1 MLFWHIIMERI
12 RIQAAF
18 TMVELLVGLIAASFV
33 TYSAMSLYI
42 TQHKQM
48 IIQDQIADLQA
59 NVRTAAE
66 VIAKT
71 ARMAGYNILGG
82 LSAIETHNSN
92 PDTIV
97 ITYDSGKLVNV
108 QLEQTMPQTSSDLN
122 CQDHDLSALP
132 ENASVFIYD
141 TLANVGEFFLASRTM
156 TVPSRI
162 RPVNPLLRKY
172 PAGSKVISMNRV
184 RFFID
189 QPNSEHPNLML
200 QSFGS
205 NPEVFA
211 ENIIDLNF
219 RYFMADGSIV
229 TQTATPENI
238 RMVEIDVVGRTGDP
252 DDEFFSDYRT
262 RNFTLRVKVRN
273 LGL

>member
-1 MLFWHIIMERI
+1 MVRKKSQSGL
-12 RIQAAF
+12 
-18 TMVELLVGLIAASFV
+18 TVVELLVGLIAGSVVMYA
-33 TYSAMSLYI
+33 AMSLYI
-42 TQHKQM
+42 SQHKQ
-48 IIQDQIADLQA
+48 IIVQEQIADMQS
-59 NVRTAAE
+59 NIRAATE
-66 VIAKT
+66 VIAR
-71 ARMAGYNILGG
+71 AVRNAGYNILGG

-108 QLEQTMPQTSSDLN
+108 RLEQAMPQTSSDLN

-132 ENASVFIYD
+132 ENASVYIYD

-156 TVPSRI
+156 TAPSRI
-162 RPVNPLLRKY
+162 RPANPLSRIY
-172 PAGSKVISMNRV
+172 PAGSIIISMNRV

-189 QPNSEHPNLML
+189 RSISEHANLML

-229 TQTATPENI
+229 TQTSTPENI
-238 RMVEIDVVGRTGDP
+238 RMVEIDVVGRTDLS
-252 DDEFFSDYRT
+252 DDDFITDYRA

-273 LGL
+273 LDL